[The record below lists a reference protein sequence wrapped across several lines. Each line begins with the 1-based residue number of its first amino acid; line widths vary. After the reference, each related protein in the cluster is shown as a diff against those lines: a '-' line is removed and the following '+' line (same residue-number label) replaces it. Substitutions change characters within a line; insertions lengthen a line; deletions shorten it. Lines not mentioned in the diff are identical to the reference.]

1 MSSWKK
7 GIYPDTLSVDNN
19 NEQNEKKHLEISQQ
33 MKQLAEE
40 NRNLK
45 KVIKSL
51 LTPVIRLYYNYII
64 YNNNTIF
71 INLIYLLVS

>member
-19 NEQNEKKHLEISQQ
+19 NEQNEQKHLEISQQ

-51 LTPVIRLYYNYII
+51 LSPVIRLYYNYII
-64 YNNNTIF
+64 YNNNNIF
-71 INLIYLLVS
+71 INFIYLS